1 VSQRAPQNEDA
12 SDKRENGNYDMET
25 PEAQDPQAH
34 DADQDQVNRNRLP
47 KTAKRMGFYGPKCD
61 TMSRNGKIRQI
72 ERIARQAFIY
82 GLYREEREYRR

>member
-1 VSQRAPQNEDA
+1 MSQRAPQNEDA

-61 TMSRNGKIRQI
+61 TMSRNGKS
-72 ERIARQAFIY
+72 ESTEEIALKACIHQV
-82 GLYREEREYRR
+82 YRES